1 MFRNALFSS
10 KMNELKKQIGVILIV
25 AMADIRNNMENKGI
39 NASGRTSSSLK
50 VESYD
55 KGIRLVSSGENIA
68 PFGTLEVGRKGSK
81 VPKGFAQILYQW
93 SIDKA
98 ISFDKDRERRT
109 FAYLLAR
116 KIAREGTERH
126 RNPRTDIY
134 SEVIKKVVQDIENKA
149 FVRI

>member
-1 MFRNALFSS
+1 
-10 KMNELKKQIGVILIV
+10 MNELKKQIGEILVV
-25 AMADIRNNMENKGI
+25 AMMDIRNNIESKGI
-39 NASGRTSSSLK
+39 NASGRTSASLK

-55 KGIRLVSSGENIA
+55 NGIRLVSSGENIA
-68 PFGTLEVGRKGSK
+68 PFGTIEVGRKGGK

-116 KIAREGTERH
+116 KIAREGTDRH
-126 RNPRTDIY
+126 RNPRADIY
-134 SEVIKKVVQDIENKA
+134 SEVIKKVVQDVENKA
-149 FVRI
+149 FTRISRVIKLHIKE